1 MWNIFTEWG
10 GGGSLWIKTTSWYA
24 EILHQP
30 RYNWN
35 IVESG
40 IEHNNPGHSTH
51 FQVGGD
57 NSRSRRGDPTKLP
70 VCKTKPGGK
79 CN

>member
-1 MWNIFTEWG
+1 MCNIFTEWG
-10 GGGSLWIKTTSWYA
+10 GFSWIKTTPQYA

-40 IEHNNPGHSTH
+40 IEHHNPGHSTH

-57 NSRSRRGDPTKLP
+57 NSRSTCRRGGPAKP
-70 VCKTKPGGK
+70 VCKIKPRGK